1 MTEHW
6 AEGCGGQVAFDS
18 DDGKERTFGLWSAQQ
33 SLRLEADVDGA
44 AGGGGGGAAKTLMNR
59 HLAQRALLAGAV
71 VQPVGSKGTLAT
83 TGSRDVVT
91 RASDA
96 EASFSS
102 GEDDD
107 DSLEEF
113 QNSSSGE
120 ESVGDNAELT
130 AAVARRSG
138 DVLKLR
144 LKVMRDGKVESSLSA
159 IRGRTTGQAEKRLAP
174 TSRSDVRSSTT
185 QVSRVSSV
193 ARQPLVA
200 TSASVASSVS
210 PASLGATPIRRST
223 QSGLRTERLNE
234 VLVAPSPQRRRVTA
248 VAVAA
253 SEVAAAPS
261 VVTSVRGAVVV
272 NDTTAPVLFGSPV
285 VATRVVVPARAPA
298 RGFSTSAV
306 GCGSAPLLGKRQAEQ
321 AREDAMLVD
330 YEQLSTNGDGHVSE
344 LMHKYGVE
352 SFDRWLRKLK
362 RARLRK
368 EARVHA
374 ELGLDDVDGLLSQM
388 PEAAVPST
396 EWMPPVTFGGEAAYV
411 VHVSCD
417 GDEADIEVCSS
428 ESLASLYDKVA
439 RHFGGEFYLTRSQM
453 PTVLHETAAS
463 LGAACIRAGGHLV
476 ARRRARGAGRDGI
489 TGGPSGVYDG
499 SDDDTDDGDAL
510 DSLSCSQQEA
520 LAIGLSV
527 ERVEATAAS
536 LLWYPSKSS
545 SGGGDG
551 GSDCGGVDA
560 LSSSQ

>member
-96 EASFSS
+96 E
-102 GEDDD
+102 
-107 DSLEEF
+107 
-113 QNSSSGE
+113 SGE

-306 GCGSAPLLGKRQAEQ
+306 GCGSAPLLTDRSAS
-321 AREDAMLVD
+321 R
-330 YEQLSTNGDGHVSE
+330 HV
-344 LMHKYGVE
+344 L
-352 SFDRWLRKLK
+352 
-362 RARLRK
+362 
-368 EARVHA
+368 
-374 ELGLDDVDGLLSQM
+374 
-388 PEAAVPST
+388 
-396 EWMPPVTFGGEAAYV
+396 
-411 VHVSCD
+411 
-417 GDEADIEVCSS
+417 
-428 ESLASLYDKVA
+428 
-439 RHFGGEFYLTRSQM
+439 
-453 PTVLHETAAS
+453 
-463 LGAACIRAGGHLV
+463 
-476 ARRRARGAGRDGI
+476 
-489 TGGPSGVYDG
+489 
-499 SDDDTDDGDAL
+499 
-510 DSLSCSQQEA
+510 
-520 LAIGLSV
+520 
-527 ERVEATAAS
+527 
-536 LLWYPSKSS
+536 
-545 SGGGDG
+545 
-551 GSDCGGVDA
+551 
-560 LSSSQ
+560 